1 MYKIFDADSVRKLLG
16 MPNPSAAE
24 IPTIVPEPKRNPQG
38 GLITCFWLSARIRT
52 QGTAR
57 LLF

>member
-1 MYKIFDADSVRKLLG
+1 MDKMFDVDSVRELLG
-16 MPNPSAAE
+16 MPKSAAE